1 MSMQLSTAGEDR
13 ERLERRANAIRAR
26 LMRTIDALDLRRHQV
41 SEIGYYAKR
50 VAKPVVLTFVGI
62 AVVSAGATYGVVSA
76 VRKRRRNRWDRRLGR
91 TLAPVARQLRGER
104 KPSVAAEILR
114 KGALAAASVLA
125 THLAKRAMKNV
136 LDGKLPS
143 GRRLHQIDG
152 ELEGRVAV
160 VDAPLFAE
168 IDARYKGAER

>member
-1 MSMQLSTAGEDR
+1 MSLQLSTTGEDR

-41 SEIGYYAKR
+41 SEIGHYAKR
-50 VAKPVVLTFVGI
+50 VAKPVVLAFVGL

-76 VRKRRRNRWDRRLGR
+76 LRKRRRRRWDRRLGR
-91 TLAPVARQLRGER
+91 TLGPIARQLRVEK
-104 KPSVAAEILR
+104 KPSIAAEVLR

-125 THLAKRAMKNV
+125 TQVAKRAMKNV

-143 GRRLHQIDG
+143 GRRLHEGDG
-152 ELEGRVAV
+152 AEGRVVV

-168 IDARYKGAER
+168 IDARYKGGDR